1 MGSST
6 VRDMKAPLTTA
17 LSMGA
22 ILATGG
28 AALAVNASV
37 LDPQVE
43 VTPPSTEVMAPATA
57 TPSTVPSF
65 VPNEFQIPGIGLVTM
80 STVDG
85 TLTLDNVTANTGIS
99 YTVTETAPGEYEIKF
114 ETADQVVTFTA
125 RLVDGQIV
133 TSATGMSTQPPATQP
148 APPPAPGGST
158 GGAGGGSGSGSS
170 SGGGGVSYD
179 DDDDDDDDYD
189 YDYDDDDYD
198 FEFDDDDFEFEFE
211 GGDDD

>member
-1 MGSST
+1 
-6 VRDMKAPLTTA
+6 MKAPFTTA

-43 VTPPSTEVMAPATA
+43 VASPSTEVTAPATVS
-57 TPSTVPSF
+57 PSTVPSF

-85 TLTLDNVTANTGIS
+85 VLTLDNVTANTGIS

-133 TSATGMSTQPPATQP
+133 TSATGMSTEPPATQP
-148 APPPAPGGST
+148 APSPAPSGSSGGSS
-158 GGAGGGSGSGSS
+158 AGSS
-170 SGGGGVSYD
+170 SGSSGGGVSYED
-179 DDDDDDDDYD
+179 DDDGFEYEDHDDDH
-189 YDYDDDDYD
+189 D
-198 FEFDDDDFEFEFE
+198 FEYEDDGFEFE

>member
-1 MGSST
+1 M
-6 VRDMKAPLTTA
+6 RDMKAPITTA

-37 LDPQVE
+37 LDPQVD
-43 VTPPSTEVMAPATA
+43 VTPPSTEVTAPATVA
-57 TPSTVPSF
+57 PSTVPSF
-65 VPNEFQIPGIGLVTM
+65 APNEFQIPGIGLVTM
-80 STVDG
+80 STVNG
-85 TLTLDNVTANTGIS
+85 TLTLDNVTTNTGIS
-99 YTVTETAPGEYEIKF
+99 YTVTETAPGEFEVKF

-148 APPPAPGGST
+148 APSTAPTGSSGGSS
-158 GGAGGGSGSGSS
+158 AGSGSGSS
-170 SGGGGVSYD
+170 GSGSGVGYD
-179 DDDDDDDDYD
+179 DDDE
-189 YDYDDDDYD
+189 YDDDGGDDYEYDDDGDDD
-198 FEFDDDDFEFEFE
+198 FDVDDDDFEYE

>member
-1 MGSST
+1 
-6 VRDMKAPLTTA
+6 MKAPITTA

-37 LDPQVE
+37 LDPQEE
-43 VTPPSTEVMAPATA
+43 VTPPSTEITAPATA
-57 TPSTVPSF
+57 APSTVPSF
-65 VPNEFQIPGIGLVTM
+65 APNEFQIPGIGLVTM
-80 STVDG
+80 STVNG
-85 TLTLDNVTANTGIS
+85 TLTLDNVTTNTGIS
-99 YTVTETAPGEYEIKF
+99 YTVTETAPGEFEVKF

-148 APPPAPGGST
+148 APSTAPTGSSGGSS
-158 GGAGGGSGSGSS
+158 AGSGSGSS
-170 SGGGGVSYD
+170 GSGSGVGYD
-179 DDDDDDDDYD
+179 DDDE
-189 YDYDDDDYD
+189 YDDDGGDDYEYDDDGDDD
-198 FEFDDDDFEFEFE
+198 FDIDDDDFEYE

>member
-1 MGSST
+1 
-6 VRDMKAPLTTA
+6 MKAPFTTA

-43 VTPPSTEVMAPATA
+43 VTSPSTDVSAPATA
-57 TPSTVPSF
+57 APSTVPGF

-85 TLTLDNVTANTGIS
+85 VLTLDNVTANTGIS
-99 YTVTETAPGEYEIKF
+99 YTVTETAPGEYEIEF
-114 ETADQVVTFTA
+114 RTADQTVTFTA

-148 APPPAPGGST
+148 APSTAPAGPSGGSSAGT
-158 GGAGGGSGSGSS
+158 SSGTSGGGS
-170 SGGGGVSYD
+170 SYD
-179 DDDDDDDDYD
+179 DDDDDDDDFEYED
-189 YDYDDDDYD
+189 HDDDHD
-198 FEFDDDDFEFEFE
+198 FEYEDDDFEFE

>member
-1 MGSST
+1 MSLRSGSPT
-6 VRDMKAPLTTA
+6 VKDMKAPFTTA

-43 VTPPSTEVMAPATA
+43 VASPSTEVTAPATVS
-57 TPSTVPSF
+57 PSTVPSF

-85 TLTLDNVTANTGIS
+85 VLTLDNVTANTGIS

-133 TSATGMSTQPPATQP
+133 TSATGMSTEPPATQP
-148 APPPAPGGST
+148 APSPAPSGSSGGSS
-158 GGAGGGSGSGSS
+158 AGSS
-170 SGGGGVSYD
+170 SGSSGGGVSYED
-179 DDDDDDDDYD
+179 DDDGFEYEDHDDDH
-189 YDYDDDDYD
+189 D
-198 FEFDDDDFEFEFE
+198 FEYEDDGFEFE

>member
-1 MGSST
+1 
-6 VRDMKAPLTTA
+6 MKANLTTA

-43 VTPPSTEVMAPATA
+43 VTPTSTDVMSSAT
-57 TPSTVPSF
+57 TSPTTVPSF
-65 VPNEFQIPGIGLVTM
+65 VPNEFQIPGVGLVTM

-85 TLTLDNVTANTGIS
+85 VLTLDNVTANTGIS
-99 YTVTETAPGEYEIKF
+99 YTVTETAPGEYEIEF
-114 ETADQVVTFTA
+114 ETDDQIVTFTA

-133 TSATGMSTQPPATQP
+133 TSATGMSTEPPATQP
-148 APPPAPGGST
+148 APSTPPSDSS
-158 GGAGGGSGSGSS
+158 GGSGAGSS
-170 SGGGGVSYD
+170 SGSSGGGVSYD
-179 DDDDDDDDYD
+179 DDDEDDYD
-189 YDYDDDDYD
+189 YDYDDDDD
-198 FEFDDDDFEFEFE
+198 FDFDYDDDDFDFDYDDDDFDFDFDFD

>member
-1 MGSST
+1 
-6 VRDMKAPLTTA
+6 MKAPLTTA

-37 LDPQVE
+37 LDPQGE
-43 VTPPSTEVMAPATA
+43 VTPPSTEVTVAASA
-57 TPSTVPSF
+57 APSTIPGF

-85 TLTLDNVTANTGIS
+85 VLTLDNVTANTGIS
-99 YTVTETAPGEYEIKF
+99 YTVTETAPGEYEIEF
-114 ETADQVVTFTA
+114 RTADQVVTFTA

-133 TSATGMSTQPPATQP
+133 TSATGMNIQPPATQP
-148 APPPAPGGST
+148 APPTAPAGSSGGSS
-158 GGAGGGSGSGSS
+158 AGSSSGSS
-170 SGGGGVSYD
+170 SGGGVSYD
-179 DDDDDDDDYD
+179 DDDDYE
-189 YDYDDDDYD
+189 YDDDGDHD

>member
-1 MGSST
+1 

-37 LDPQVE
+37 LDPQVD
-43 VTPPSTEVMAPATA
+43 VTPPSTEVTAPATA
-57 TPSTVPSF
+57 APSTVPSF

-85 TLTLDNVTANTGIS
+85 TLTLDSVTTNTGIS
-99 YTVTETAPGEYEIKF
+99 YTVTETAPGEFEVKF

-133 TSATGMSTQPPATQP
+133 TSATQP
-148 APPPAPGGST
+148 APSTAPTGSSGGSS
-158 GGAGGGSGSGSS
+158 AGSGSGSS
-170 SGGGGVSYD
+170 GSGSGVGYD
-179 DDDDDDDDYD
+179 DDDE
-189 YDYDDDDYD
+189 YDDDGGDDYEYDDDGDDD
-198 FEFDDDDFEFEFE
+198 FDIDDDDFEYE

>member
-1 MGSST
+1 

-37 LDPQVE
+37 LDPQVD
-43 VTPPSTEVMAPATA
+43 VTPPSTEVTAPATA
-57 TPSTVPSF
+57 APSTVPSF

-85 TLTLDNVTANTGIS
+85 TLTLDSVTTNTGIS
-99 YTVTETAPGEYEIKF
+99 YTVTETAPGEFEVKF

-148 APPPAPGGST
+148 APSTAPTGSSGGSS
-158 GGAGGGSGSGSS
+158 AGSGSGSS
-170 SGGGGVSYD
+170 GSGSGVGYD
-179 DDDDDDDDYD
+179 DDDE
-189 YDYDDDDYD
+189 YDDDGGDDYEYDDDGDDD
-198 FEFDDDDFEFEFE
+198 FDIDDDDFEYE